1 MRCRILAM
9 RSFRTQ
15 LTLTI
20 ALIIFLTISV
30 ISVLANTFINKEFER
45 YAQEQQNIAAADIV
59 ANLSTHSN
67 RLSGKWA
74 LEYVHGVG
82 MSALY
87 DGYIIRLTDLR
98 GNVIWDAETHD
109 MGACNQ
115 VMMEIIVRMEEK
127 RPGLSGSFVTQNYD
141 LLHDGKKIGSV
152 AIRHYG
158 PYFLSESDF
167 NFLDSLNLMLVVIG
181 ALSLLCSL
189 GAGGLLAKRI
199 SRPIVKTAQIAAQIA
214 EGNYKIRFDG
224 RSKTRELDELVAAV
238 NHMAASLDHQES
250 LRKRMA
256 TDVAH
261 ELRTPL
267 MSIASHLEAMV
278 EGLWEITPQRLQS
291 CYEEIDRMS
300 GLVTD
305 LEQLAK
311 LENENLRITK
321 TDVNLLE
328 LARIVADNFEIQYAK
343 KMLSVTVSGAEA
355 RVRADRD
362 RLKQVLTNLLSN
374 AIKYTPEGGKIHIS
388 VQHTVEKGIL
398 IIEDNGIGIPEND
411 LPFIFERFYRTDKSR
426 NRSTGGAGIG
436 LTIAKAIITAHGGT
450 ITAESSG
457 GQGTR
462 FTVALPK

>member
-1 MRCRILAM
+1 MRFKLPDM
-9 RSFRTQ
+9 RTFRTQ

-20 ALIIFLTISV
+20 ALIIFLTITV
-30 ISVLANTFINKEFER
+30 ISILANTFINKEFER
-45 YAQEQQNIAAADIV
+45 YAKNQQDTAANDIV
-59 ANLSTHSN
+59 ANLSTHN
-67 RLSGKWA
+67 NGFTGKWNV
-74 LEYVHGVG
+74 EYVHGVG

-87 DGYIIRLTDLR
+87 SGYIIRLTDLR

-109 MGACNQ
+109 METCNQ
-115 VMMEIIVRMEEK
+115 VMMNIITRMEEK
-127 RPGLSGSFVTQNYD
+127 RPGLSGSFVTQDYN
-141 LLHDGKKIGSV
+141 LIQEGQKIGSV

-167 NFLDSLNLMLVVIG
+167 NYLDSLNLALAIIG

-189 GAGGLLAKRI
+189 GAARLLANRL
-199 SRPIVKTAQIAAQIA
+199 SRPIIKTAQITAQIA

-224 RSKTRELDELVAAV
+224 QSKTRELDELVEAV
-238 NHMAASLDHQES
+238 NNMAASLDYQES

-267 MSIASHLEAMV
+267 MSVTSHLEAMI
-278 EGLWEITPQRLQS
+278 EGLWEITPQRLQG
-291 CYEEIDRMS
+291 CYEEIGRMS
-300 GLVTD
+300 VLVTD

-311 LENENLRITK
+311 VENENVRLTK
-321 TDVNLLE
+321 TNVNLLE
-328 LARIVADNFEIQYAK
+328 LARTVAGNFEIQSTK
-343 KMLSVTVSGAEA
+343 KMLSVTVDGVEA
-355 RVRADRD
+355 CVSADRD
-362 RLKQVLTNLLSN
+362 RLNQVLANLLSN
-374 AIKYTPEGGKIHIS
+374 AIKYTPEGGKIHVS
-388 VQHTVEKGIL
+388 VKDTEEKGVL
-398 IIEDNGIGIPEND
+398 TIEDNGIGIPEND

-436 LTIAKAIITAHGGT
+436 LTIAKAIVTAHGGT

-462 FTVALPK
+462 FTVVLPK